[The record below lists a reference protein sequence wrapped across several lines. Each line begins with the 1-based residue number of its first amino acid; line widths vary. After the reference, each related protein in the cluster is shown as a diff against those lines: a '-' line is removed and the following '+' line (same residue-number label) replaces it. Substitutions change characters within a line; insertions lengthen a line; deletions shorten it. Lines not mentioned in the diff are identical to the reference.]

1 MTFLTAAGERG
12 LEDAVAAIESVS
24 AAEIVIAIRPRAR
37 DFKLQHAFVG
47 AVTAIALLAFTL
59 YSPLEFSLWHILTLP
74 VLAGVFGALLVE
86 AVPPLYRALVPAAV
100 RSEHAHDA
108 ACITFV
114 QSGVHATRDRTG
126 ILVYIALRERQV
138 ELVGD
143 IGVLQKVGIEQL
155 AAWAG
160 ALEGVLP
167 RGPEAVGKE
176 LAALAPAL
184 AKALPRRIDDIDELA
199 NTIQQLGAPP
209 RRRRGA
215 A

>member
-1 MTFLTAAGERG
+1 M
-12 LEDAVAAIESVS
+12 SS
-24 AAEIVIAIRPRAR
+24 AEIVIAIRPRAR
-37 DFKLQHAFVG
+37 DFKLQHAIVG

-59 YSPLEFSLWHILTLP
+59 YSPLPFSLWHILTLP
-74 VLAGVFGALLVE
+74 ILGGIFGALLVE
-86 AVPPLYRALVPAAV
+86 AVPPLYRALVPEAV

-160 ALEGVLP
+160 ALEGVRCRAAP
-167 RGPEAVGKE
+167 RPLGKE

-184 AKALPRRIDDIDELA
+184 AKALPRRVDDIDELA

-209 RRRRGA
+209 RRPRGVS
-215 A
+215 